1 MFAAVDLGSNSF
13 RLHIG
18 VHDGETIR
26 VVKSSR
32 ESIRFAAGLDQN
44 GFLTQAA
51 MQGALETLRRFNAI
65 LTSFPLEAVRVVA
78 TNTFRIAK
86 NAADFLPLAEQAV
99 GYPIEIISGEEE
111 GRLIYMGVA
120 CSVAQASERRLV
132 LDIGGGSTELIL
144 GRGSDI
150 EHVESFGIGTVKQ
163 SLIFFP
169 DGRIDAATFDAAIL
183 SARSHFEDAAPPYH
197 PDNWSVAYGSSGT
210 MRAISDA
217 ILKNSLGDGALS
229 HANLDALRLRLIAFG
244 SVDKIDLL
252 GLKPERAAVL
262 VGGLSILIGVI
273 QELGIPSLQ
282 PIAAGLR
289 MGVMWD
295 LYLRAT
301 RRDRREQTV
310 RDCLQRFHV
319 VEKRANSVAAIAV
332 ALYRQLKPA
341 SDALTKQLYWSAL
354 LHEVGLAVS
363 QTDYHKH
370 GAYLIE
376 HADLPGFTTRE
387 QKSMSRL
394 ILAHKGNLRKVSDVL
409 SNPDAAK
416 AVLALRLAVI
426 FMHARID
433 PDLGTLRLKMKNRI
447 ELDLRADWIAGHP
460 TISYWMEKEIDCWE
474 DVDVD
479 FVVKRT
485 ASS

>member
-44 GFLTQAA
+44 GFLTEAA

-86 NAADFLPLAEQAV
+86 NVADFLPLAEQAV

-132 LDIGGGSTELIL
+132 IDIGGGSTELIL
-144 GRGSDI
+144 GRGPDI

-163 SLIFFP
+163 SLLFFP
-169 DGRIDAATFDAAIL
+169 NGGIDATTFDAAVL
-183 SARSHFEDAAPPYH
+183 SARSHFEDAAPPYQ
-197 PDNWSVAYGSSGT
+197 PDNWSIAYGSSGT

-217 ILKNSLGDGALS
+217 ILKNGIGDGTLAPV
-229 HANLDALRLRLIAFG
+229 NLDVLRQRLIAFG
-244 SVDKIDLL
+244 SVNKIDLI

-282 PIAAGLR
+282 PISAGLR

-310 RDCLQRFHV
+310 RDCMQRFHV
-319 VEKRANSVAAIAV
+319 VEKRANNVAAIAV
-332 ALYRQLKPA
+332 ALYRQLKPT
-341 SDALTKQLYWSAL
+341 SDALAKQLYWSAL

-363 QTDYHKH
+363 QTNYHKH
-370 GAYLIE
+370 GAYLVE
-376 HADLPGFTTRE
+376 HADLSGFTTRE
-387 QKSMSRL
+387 QKTMSRL
-394 ILAHKGNLRKVSDVL
+394 ILAHKGNLRKVSEVL
-409 SNPDAAK
+409 SNQDAVK

-433 PDLGTLRLKMKNRI
+433 PDLGTVRLKMKNRI
-447 ELDLRADWIAGHP
+447 ELELRSEWIASHP

-474 DVDVD
+474 DVDID

>member
-44 GFLTQAA
+44 GFLTEAA
-51 MQGALETLRRFNAI
+51 MQGALETLRRFSAI
-65 LTSFPLEAVRVVA
+65 LASFPLQAVRVVA

-144 GRGSDI
+144 GHGSDI

-163 SLIFFP
+163 SLLFFP
-169 DGRIDAATFDAAIL
+169 DGGIDAATFDAAVL
-183 SARSHFEDAAPPYH
+183 SARSHFEDAAPPYQ
-197 PDNWSVAYGSSGT
+197 PDNWSIAYGSSGT

-217 ILKNSLGDGALS
+217 ILKNGLGDGALS
-229 HANLDALRLRLIAFG
+229 PVNLDALRQRLIAFG
-244 SVDKIDLL
+244 SVDKIDLI

-262 VGGLSILIGVI
+262 VGGLTILIGVI
-273 QELGIPSLQ
+273 QELGIASMR

-295 LYLRAT
+295 LNLRAT

-310 RDCLQRFHV
+310 RDCMQRFHV

-341 SDALTKQLYWSAL
+341 SDAFAKQLYWSAL
-354 LHEVGLAVS
+354 LHEVGLVVS

-394 ILAHKGNLRKVSDVL
+394 ILAHKGNLRKVSEVL
-409 SNPDAAK
+409 STPDVAK

-433 PDLGTLRLKMKNRI
+433 PSPGSLRLKMKSRI
-447 ELDLRADWIAGHP
+447 ELELHRDWLASHP
-460 TISYWMEKEIDCWE
+460 TIAYWMKKEIDCWE
-474 DVDVD
+474 DVEVD
-479 FVVKRT
+479 LIIKSN
-485 ASS
+485 A

>member
-44 GFLTQAA
+44 GFLTETA
-51 MQGALETLRRFNAI
+51 MQGAVETLRRFNAI
-65 LTSFPLEAVRVVA
+65 LASFPLQAVRVVA
-78 TNTFRIAK
+78 TNTFRVAK
-86 NAADFLPLAEQAV
+86 NAAEFLPLAEQAV

-163 SLIFFP
+163 SLAFFP
-169 DGRIDAATFDAAIL
+169 DGRIDAATFAAATL
-183 SARSHFEDAAPPYH
+183 SARSHFEDAAPPYQ

-217 ILKNSLGDGALS
+217 ILKNGLGDGALS
-229 HANLDALRLRLIAFG
+229 PANLDALRQRLIAFG
-244 SVDKIDLL
+244 SVDKIDLV

-262 VGGLSILIGVI
+262 VGGLTILIGVI
-273 QELGIPSLQ
+273 QELGIASMR

-301 RRDRREQTV
+301 RRDRREQAV

-341 SDALTKQLYWSAL
+341 SDALAKQLYWSAL

-394 ILAHKGNLRKVSDVL
+394 ILAHKGNLRKVGDVL
-409 SNPDAAK
+409 ANPDAAK

-433 PDLGTLRLKMKNRI
+433 PDPGSLRLKMKSRI
-447 ELDLRADWIAGHP
+447 ELDLRRDWIASHP
-460 TISYWMEKEIDCWE
+460 TISYWMEKEINCWE

-479 FVVKRT
+479 FIIKSN
-485 ASS
+485 A

>member
-18 VHDGETIR
+18 VHDGEKMR

-32 ESIRFAAGLDQN
+32 ESIRFAAGLDRN
-44 GFLTQAA
+44 GFLTEQA
-51 MQGALETLRRFNAI
+51 MQSALDTLRRFNAI
-65 LTSFPLEAVRVVA
+65 LASFPLHAVRVVA

-120 CSVAQASERRLV
+120 CAVALASERRLV

-144 GRGSDI
+144 GHGPDI

-163 SLIFFP
+163 GLLFFP
-169 DGRIDAATFDAAIL
+169 DGCIDAATFDAAVL

-197 PDNWSVAYGSSGT
+197 PDNWSIAYGSSGT

-217 ILKNSLGDGALS
+217 ILKNGLGDGTLS
-229 HANLDALRLRLIAFG
+229 HASLEDLRQRLIAFG
-244 SVDKIDLL
+244 SVDKIDLI

-273 QELGIPSLQ
+273 QELGISSMQ

-319 VEKRANSVAAIAV
+319 AEKRANSVAAIAV
-332 ALYRQLKPA
+332 ALFRQLKPA
-341 SDALTKQLYWSAL
+341 SDALARQLYWSAL

-370 GAYLIE
+370 GAYLVE

-409 SNPDAAK
+409 SNPDSAK

-426 FMHARID
+426 FMHSRID
-433 PDLGTLRLKMKNRI
+433 VDVNALRLKMKNRI
-447 ELDLRADWIAGHP
+447 ELDLRQDWISTHP
-460 TISYWMEKEIDCWE
+460 TISYWMEKEVDCWE

-479 FVVKRT
+479 FIIKRNG
-485 ASS
+485 

>member
-32 ESIRFAAGLDQN
+32 EAIRFAAGLDQN
-44 GFLTQAA
+44 GFLTAQA
-51 MQGALETLRRFNAI
+51 MQGAIETLRRFNTVLAA
-65 LTSFPLEAVRVVA
+65 FPLHAVRVVA

-86 NAADFLPLAEQAV
+86 NSADFLPLAEQAI

-120 CSVAQASERRLV
+120 CSVALANERRLV

-144 GRGSDI
+144 GRGPDI
-150 EHVESFGIGTVKQ
+150 EHVESFGIGTAKQ

-169 DGRIDAATFDAAIL
+169 GDRIDAVTFDAAIL

-197 PDNWSVAYGSSGT
+197 PDNWSIAYGSSGT

-217 ILKNSLGDGALS
+217 ILKNGLGDGALS
-229 HANLDALRLRLIAFG
+229 HANLDVLRQRLIAFG
-244 SVDKIDLL
+244 SIDKIDLI

-273 QELGIPSLQ
+273 QELGISSMR

-295 LYLRAT
+295 LYLRST

-319 VEKRANSVAAIAV
+319 VEKRANSVAAIAA
-332 ALYRQLKPA
+332 ALYRQLKPT
-341 SDALTKQLYWSAL
+341 SDALGKQLYWSAL

-387 QKSMSRL
+387 QKLMSRL
-394 ILAHKGNLRKVSDVL
+394 ILAQKGNLRKVSDVL
-409 SNPDAAK
+409 SNPDSAK
-416 AVLALRLAVI
+416 AILALRLAVI
-426 FMHARID
+426 FMHSRID
-433 PDLGTLRLKMKNRI
+433 LDVSSLRLKMKSRI
-447 ELDLRADWIAGHP
+447 ELDLSRDWVASHP

-479 FVVKRT
+479 FVIKRT
-485 ASS
+485 A

>member
-1 MFAAVDLGSNSF
+1 
-13 RLHIG
+13 
-18 VHDGETIR
+18 
-26 VVKSSR
+26 
-32 ESIRFAAGLDQN
+32 
-44 GFLTQAA
+44 
-51 MQGALETLRRFNAI
+51 
-65 LTSFPLEAVRVVA
+65 
-78 TNTFRIAK
+78 
-86 NAADFLPLAEQAV
+86 
-99 GYPIEIISGEEE
+99 
-111 GRLIYMGVA
+111 
-120 CSVAQASERRLV
+120 
-132 LDIGGGSTELIL
+132 
-144 GRGSDI
+144 
-150 EHVESFGIGTVKQ
+150 
-163 SLIFFP
+163 
-169 DGRIDAATFDAAIL
+169 
-183 SARSHFEDAAPPYH
+183 
-197 PDNWSVAYGSSGT
+197 
-210 MRAISDA
+210 
-217 ILKNSLGDGALS
+217 
-229 HANLDALRLRLIAFG
+229 
-244 SVDKIDLL
+244 
-252 GLKPERAAVL
+252 
-262 VGGLSILIGVI
+262 
-273 QELGIPSLQ
+273 
-282 PIAAGLR
+282 